1 MPKRFEQIRCE
12 PAFPSGPKEFYRRL
26 YFEAVDFAVER
37 KEDSTNQDL
46 KLIRIWNN
54 FSKPFLEKTPMIN

>member
-1 MPKRFEQIRCE
+1 MPKRFERE

-26 YFEAVDFAVER
+26 YFEAVDLAVER

-46 KLIRIWNN
+46 KLI
-54 FSKPFLEKTPMIN
+54 